1 MRRFIPF
8 VFLAILFLAGAS
20 QAQAQADVTGTW
32 EITYEAQRGART
44 MDVTFQ
50 QDGSALTGVA
60 VMQMRG
66 RPGGGGGGG
75 GAGTTREVEISNG
88 IVEGDQISFTIT
100 MGMGQR
106 SMGLTFT
113 GTVSGNTMEGVMSG
127 MQGEVPF
134 AGEKK

>member
-8 VFLAILFLAGAS
+8 VFHAILFLAGAS

-44 MDVTFQ
+44 VDVTFQ

-66 RPGGGGGGG
+66 RPGGGGGG
-75 GAGTTREVEISNG
+75 AGTTREVEISNG
-88 IVEGDQISFTIT
+88 TVEGDQISFTIT
-100 MGMGQR
+100 IGMGQR

-113 GTVSGNTMEGVMSG
+113 GTVSGDTMEGVMAG

-134 AGEKK
+134 AGKKK

>member
-8 VFLAILFLAGAS
+8 VFLAILFLAGAN
-20 QAQAQADVTGTW
+20 QAQAQVDVTGSW
-32 EITYEAQRGART
+32 EISYEAQRGART
-44 MDVTFQ
+44 MDITFQ
-50 QDGSALTGVA
+50 QDGTTLTGIA

-66 RPGGGGGGG
+66 RPGGGGGG

-100 MGMGQR
+100 LGMGQR

-113 GTVSGNTMEGVMSG
+113 GTVSGDTMEGTMAG

-134 AGEKK
+134 AGKKK